1 MTKSNAPLLTRRT
14 LLTGGAVVVAAG
26 AGGWWI
32 SQRYTPPHDNA
43 RLSVQEAFDQAASG
57 EVLLVD
63 IRTPTEWQRTGL
75 PQGAVPL
82 DMRRPDFTTELLQL
96 TGGAADRPVA
106 LICAGGVRS
115 ARLSLRLSEAGFTQ
129 IIDVPEGMFGFCR
142 RSGLAE
148 FKTPC
153 NRLARIVK

>member
-14 LLTGGAVVVAAG
+14 LLSGGAVVVTAG

-32 SQRYTPPHDNA
+32 SQRYRPPHDNA
-43 RLSVQEAFDQAASG
+43 RLSVREAFDQVASG

-96 TGGAADRPVA
+96 IGGAADRPVA

-129 IIDVPEGMFGFCR
+129 IIDVPEGMFG
-142 RSGLAE
+142 SAAGPGWLNS
-148 FKTPC
+148 KLPVTDWQG
-153 NRLARIVK
+153 